1 MRRRIMRLCHAYVY
15 VYIRLMTQELSL
27 AQRRKAIGL
36 SQAELAQILGMTQ
49 ASVSR
54 NETADKPD
62 LRFVLALEAIELRQ
76 SRPTRPRTKRKA
88 A

>member
-1 MRRRIMRLCHAYVY
+1 MDKHTA
-15 VYIRLMTQELSL
+15 L
-27 AQRRKAIGL
+27 AKRRKALGL
-36 SQAELAQILGMTQ
+36 SQVELAQMLGMTQ

-62 LRFVLALEAIELRQ
+62 MRFVLALEAIELK
-76 SRPTRPRTKRKA
+76 SAKPRRRVA